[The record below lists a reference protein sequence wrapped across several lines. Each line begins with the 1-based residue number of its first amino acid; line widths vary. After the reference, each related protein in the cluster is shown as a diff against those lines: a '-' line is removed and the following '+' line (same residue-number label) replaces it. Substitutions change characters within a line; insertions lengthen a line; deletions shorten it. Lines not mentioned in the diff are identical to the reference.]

1 MTARL
6 DEPDVVVLDLRDGVG
21 GVAEVEGWVVVLDH
35 AEMAADNEYVYQ
47 ALLGSPQV
55 SGVICLALDGGNP
68 DGAVNVRPP
77 PSLAPSDRAATL
89 WIGHHHGIRWR
100 PTETHVRSNKPS
112 RPSGLCQLIDV
123 LGRPA
128 VFDAVVKCVSTLRYS
143 TASVGMA
150 LERATLPGAEL
161 RRVEGEAV
169 IQVTDPD
176 AGREVPRDEFRAA
189 VRAVV
194 EIDRTED
201 VLVAGAELAA
211 ARARAVT
218 ALERVDHE
226 ITRLDDRLAPFPRN
240 RPGTLVGM
248 AVEEARA
255 AARDFHEKATRQ
267 LLRIDGN
274 LRGEKVTGEVV
285 AQLGV
290 RTPVPARARQVR
302 DDVRGLVVEWLGWY
316 RSVGRLLADVDVERI
331 PQEPQG
337 CRAAL
342 AELERLAPP
351 TGPAPGFAT
360 WPTRSLTISLA
371 ALSGV
376 LVALG
381 VAPAV
386 LVPGLTLA
394 WFAAG
399 LLLHARQ
406 PTAMGE
412 TGFIAAL
419 PLATLRWALPVF
431 AGASLVAISDIPL
444 APPPW
449 GVTLTLLALL
459 TLLGTVWV
467 SWRRAVWRWRRA
479 LGLNHLRAR
488 VARTDQLLDMSVRRE
503 WRASARRALFAEGLR
518 QVSIG
523 LSTIRDVL
531 AGKAD
536 NVFATPAQRRDNS
549 ATDGWGEDLE
559 ADLEAQPDQDI
570 AEEVRE
576 VVVTDLVNL
585 TIAALRPCWAGIE
598 AGRPADPAE
607 YARETERLL
616 TVYREHVERHG
627 LLAPPPFTHKCT
639 RRATLATK
647 LWASSK
653 VAHALSRDVEDEMTQ
668 LCHAGQLGAVSAM
681 AGGAQLVRFAPA
693 AVRELGQDTTGPGV
707 TWTEDAEVAGTLRFV
722 PLRQGVFQ

>member
-21 GVAEVEGWVVVLDH
+21 GVSDVEGSVVVLDH
-35 AEMAADNEYVYQ
+35 AETAAEHDHVYQ

-55 SGVICLALDGGNP
+55 SGVICLAVDGGNS
-68 DGAVNVRPP
+68 DSVVSVRPP

-89 WIGHHHGIRWR
+89 WVGHHHGIRWR
-100 PTETHVRSNKPS
+100 PTETRVRSNKPS
-112 RPSGLCQLIDV
+112 DPSGLCQLIDV
-123 LGRPA
+123 LGKTA

-143 TASVGMA
+143 TASAGMV
-150 LERATLPGAEL
+150 LERATLPEAEL

-169 IQVTDPD
+169 AQFTDLD
-176 AGREVPRDEFRAA
+176 AEREVSKDEFRAA

-201 VLVAGAELAA
+201 VLVADAELAA

-226 ITRLDDRLAPFPRN
+226 ITRLDHRLAPFPRN
-240 RPGTLVGM
+240 RPGRLVGR

-290 RTPVPARARQVR
+290 RAPVPSRTRQVR
-302 DDVRGLVVEWLGWY
+302 DDVRGLVVEWLGRY
-316 RSVGRLLADVDVERI
+316 RSVGRLLSDVDEERI
-331 PQEPQG
+331 TQEPQG
-337 CRAAL
+337 CRAAIT
-342 AELERLAPP
+342 ELETLAPP
-351 TGPAPGFAT
+351 TGPAPGFAM
-360 WPTRSLTISLA
+360 WPTSSLAISLA

-381 VAPAV
+381 VAPAI
-386 LVPGLTLA
+386 LVPSLTLA

-412 TGFIAAL
+412 VGFISAL

-431 AGASLVAISDIPL
+431 GGASLAAVSDIPQ

-459 TLLGTVWV
+459 TVLGTVAM
-467 SWRRAVWRWRRA
+467 SWRRAVRRWRRA
-479 LGLNHLRAR
+479 LGLHELRAR
-488 VARTDQLLDMSVRRE
+488 VVRTDQLLDMGIRRE
-503 WRASARRALFAEGLR
+503 WRPSARRALFAEGLR

-523 LSTIRDVL
+523 LSTIRETL
-531 AGKAD
+531 PGKSD
-536 NVFATPAQRRDNS
+536 DLFATPARYHGTS
-549 ATDGWGEDLE
+549 STDGWGEDR
-559 ADLEAQPDQDI
+559 DAQPHPDI

-598 AGRPADPAE
+598 AGRPAGPAE

-627 LLAPPPFTHKCT
+627 LLSPPPLSHDCA

-653 VAHALSRDVEDEMTQ
+653 VAHALSRDIEDEMMQ
-668 LCHAGQLGAVSAM
+668 LCHAGQLGALSAM

-693 AVRELGQDTTGPGV
+693 AVRELGQDTTGKGPGV